1 MEFTAPGVQAR
12 DRGWKRLYCILRGT
26 QLLVYKFDPHR
37 FPLKAE
43 SPSTIPTISQAESE
57 EYLHVHVP
65 GERRNQ
71 PNPPPPVSA
80 GPSNAQRGS
89 VSDTSSSTHHYSGPS
104 INSNGQGAS
113 GDEGARRASVSS
125 ANGSVSTSTSSEK
138 DARLFSGVAELR
150 RPSVSTTST
159 TSPTSAGPGALAS
172 HFQHNQLVKQY
183 TLQNAESGL
192 AADYVKRKNVVRVR
206 SEGEQFLL
214 QTDDARDVVDWI
226 EVS

>member
-1 MEFTAPGVQAR
+1 MEFTAPGSQAR

-43 SPSTIPTISQAESE
+43 LPSTVPTVSQAESD
-57 EYLHVHVP
+57 EYLHVHIP
-65 GERRNQ
+65 GERRN
-71 PNPPPPVSA
+71 PANPPTAVSA
-80 GPSNAQRGS
+80 GSSHARRGS
-89 VSDTSSSTHHYSGPS
+89 GGDIASSTNRFSGSTINLNGPS
-104 INSNGQGAS
+104 DN
-113 GDEGARRASVSS
+113 GARRASVSS
-125 ANGSVSTSTSSEK
+125 TNVSQPASTSSEK
-138 DARLFSGVAELR
+138 DSRLFSGNAEPR
-150 RPSVSTTST
+150 RLSVSTTST
-159 TSPTSAGPGALAS
+159 TSPTSNGPGALAS